1 MNQEKIEAL
10 QELERNIIAAL
21 DISCDGTLTVAEMV
35 GVLEGVKFRIL
46 LSAHERVNREG
57 QG

>member
-1 MNQEKIEAL
+1 MNQEKTEAL

-21 DISCDGTLTVAEMV
+21 DISCDGTITIAEMV

-46 LSAHERVNREG
+46 LSSHKITNEEE